1 MAENPTRAMGGQKI
15 HRSNEEGGYLAPY
28 PGFKKFIDNPV

>member
-1 MAENPTRAMGGQKI
+1 MAENLTRAMGGQKP
-15 HRSNEEGGYLAPY
+15 HRSNEEWGHLAPY